1 MSQQALAKQPGSH
14 VGTYLLLTL
23 TAVFWGGTFIAG
35 RTLAD
40 YIDPLS
46 AAFLRFAL
54 ATLLL
59 WAWVAWQVRQVPTL
73 SGRQALA
80 VMLLGLTGIVA
91 YNLFFFEGLKSVE
104 AGRAAL
110 IVAINP
116 VVITLASRL
125 LFGEPLTG
133 TRATGVVLSL
143 CGALVVI
150 ARGDLDNLLSGAI
163 GIGELLLLGC
173 VASWSLYTLIGR
185 RVLGRL
191 SPLVTVA
198 YASAAGTMLLGL
210 LLGIRGGFDAG
221 LLTEPVV
228 FAHIGYLAVFG
239 TVLAFVWFYA
249 GVQAIGATR
258 AAQFINLVPVS
269 GVLLGALIL
278 NEPITPPVLGGGLM
292 VVLGLWLTNRPSA
305 TQAPP
310 KIRRTTP

>member
-1 MSQQALAKQPGSH
+1 MTSQVSAGHPVKLG
-14 VGTYLLLTL
+14 VTYLLLTL
-23 TAVFWGGTFIAG
+23 SAVFWGGTFVAG
-35 RTLAD
+35 RQLATQ
-40 YIDPLS
+40 IDPVS

-54 ATLLL
+54 ATLML
-59 WAWVAWQVRQVPTL
+59 WAWVAWQHRQVPVLT
-73 SGRQALA
+73 GRQAIA
-80 VMLLGLTGIVA
+80 VVLLGITGIVA

-116 VVITLASRL
+116 IIIALASHL
-125 LFGEPLTG
+125 LFREPLG
-133 TRATGVVLSL
+133 GRRAAGVLLSL

-150 ARGDLDNLLSGAI
+150 ARGDLTGLLSGSI
-163 GIGELLLLGC
+163 GIGEWLLLGC

-198 YASAAGTMLLGL
+198 YASLAGTVLLGL
-210 LLGIRGGFDAG
+210 LSGMRGGFDTG
-221 LLTEPVV
+221 VVPNPVV
-228 FAHIGYLAVFG
+228 WAGIGYLAVFG

-269 GVLLGALIL
+269 GVLLGALVLHEAVTASI
-278 NEPITPPVLGGGLM
+278 LGGGIM
-292 VVLGLWLTNRPSA
+292 VILGLWLTNRPSA
-305 TQAPP
+305 P
-310 KIRRTTP
+310 KLSAKSARGQP

>member
-1 MSQQALAKQPGSH
+1 MTKHDTCTADPANLGI
-14 VGTYLLLTL
+14 TYLLLTL
-23 TAVFWGGTFIAG
+23 SAVFWGGTFIAG
-35 RTLAD
+35 RQLASQ
-40 YIDPLS
+40 IDPVS

-59 WAWVAWQVRQVPTL
+59 WAWVGWRHRRLPGLTLRQGV
-73 SGRQALA
+73 AA
-80 VMLLGLTGIVA
+80 ILLGITGIVA

-116 VVITLASRL
+116 VVIALASHL
-125 LFGEPLTG
+125 LFHEPLG
-133 TRATGVVLSL
+133 GRRAAGVALSL

-150 ARGDLDNLLSGAI
+150 ARGDLVDLLSGSV
-163 GIGELLLLGC
+163 GLGEVLLLGC

-198 YASAAGTMLLGL
+198 YASLAGTVMLGL
-210 LLGIRGGFDAG
+210 LFGVRGGPG
-221 LLTEPVV
+221 PGVLREPVV
-228 FAHIGYLAVFG
+228 LAGIGYLAVFG

-249 GVQAIGATR
+249 GVKAIGATR

-269 GVLLGALIL
+269 GVLLGALVL
-278 NEPITPPVLGGGLM
+278 HEPVTPAVLGGGIM
-292 VVLGLWLTNRPSA
+292 VILGLWLTNRHVG
-305 TQAPP
+305 
-310 KIRRTTP
+310 RH